1 MSESAFHH
9 LEHEWQGGGRHAAGW
24 FRRHA
29 HHDGSPASDGDT
41 ITVNPPDPSQ
51 PGDTVSLATLA
62 ASMKT
67 DLEELLVR
75 GHNLADQLMPQVAA
89 IGEEA
94 ENDELIQAVEAAV
107 LPPEA
112 RTLIAEL
119 ITKLAKT
126 YPQPAPAE
134 AA

>member
-1 MSESAFHH
+1 M
-9 LEHEWQGGGRHAAGW
+9 
-24 FRRHA
+24 
-29 HHDGSPASDGDT
+29 
-41 ITVNPPDPSQ
+41 
-51 PGDTVSLATLA
+51 SLADLA
-62 ASMKT
+62 SSMKA
-67 DLEELLVR
+67 DIEELLVR
-75 GHNLADQLMPQVAA
+75 GHNIADRYMPEVAA
-89 IGEEA
+89 IGEKV

-126 YPQPAPAE
+126 YPQPAPVPDDGALAAAAPEVAAADPELQHE

>member
-1 MSESAFHH
+1 M
-9 LEHEWQGGGRHAAGW
+9 
-24 FRRHA
+24 
-29 HHDGSPASDGDT
+29 
-41 ITVNPPDPSQ
+41 
-51 PGDTVSLATLA
+51 SLATLA